1 MTTNCGTDIV
11 ENGLV
16 INYDPANTYS
26 YLNTSS
32 FTNLVTSPED
42 MSAWTSSSAVNYVS
56 STLNAITSP
65 DGTTTAD
72 KVYENTG
79 TSTIHIFAVTGFLT
93 SGVQYNVSFY
103 AKAGE
108 RKILGCGSNNGLGS
122 IKVDLNSGAITS
134 GSGRVFPVG
143 NGWYKILTKVT
154 PGGGRGIYMGICDD
168 TGNNVYSGDGSSG
181 LYVWGVRAE
190 LGDSWNNYTSV
201 GGTTLR
207 HIIKNDV
214 SNLYPACVSK
224 TVSYNSSNSG
234 SFSFNGTDGYIQLEP
249 NFMINDGN
257 PFTISMWFK
266 ASNNGGLFG
275 QGTTL
280 GPGTGNGWVP
290 AAYIDSSGYL
300 KTSFY
305 WGGSTSNQSTSTI
318 QVNDSIW
325 RNLTVTF
332 SSTSHKS
339 YLNGVLYDTIS
350 KTQTYYSSTYNY
362 YLGAAEIA
370 SWPASGSV
378 YLNGNIS
385 QFLYYN
391 TALSDVE
398 VLKNFNATRGRFSV

>member
-1 MTTNCGTDIV
+1 MTVNAGTDII

-16 INYDPANTYS
+16 INYDPANMYS

-32 FTNLVTSPED
+32 FTNLVVSPED
-42 MSAWTSSSAVNYVS
+42 MGAWTTGAAANYVL
-56 STLNAITSP
+56 STLNAITAP

-72 KVYENTG
+72 KIYENTG
-79 TSTIHIFAVTGFLT
+79 TNTIHIFALTGFLT
-93 SGVQYNVSFY
+93 TGLEYNISFY

-108 RKILGCGSNNGLGS
+108 RKILGCGSNNSMGS

-143 NGWYKILTKVT
+143 NGWYKILTKIT

-168 TGNNVYSGDGSSG
+168 SGNNVYSGDGSSG
-181 LYVWGVRAE
+181 LYVWGCRAE
-190 LGDSWNNYTSV
+190 LGDSWTNYTSV

-214 SNLYPACVSK
+214 SNLYPACISK

-249 NFMINDGN
+249 NFMIQDGN
-257 PFTISMWFK
+257 PFTISIWFK
-266 ASNNGGLFG
+266 ASNNGGIFG
-275 QGTTL
+275 QGTNLDPTI
-280 GPGTGNGWVP
+280 GSGYVP

-300 KTSFY
+300 NTSFY
-305 WGGSTSNQSTSTI
+305 WGGSAANRSISTST
-318 QVNDSIW
+318 VNDSIW

-332 SSTSHKS
+332 ASTSHKS
-339 YLNGVLYDTIS
+339 YLNGALYDTIT
-350 KTQTYYSSTYNY
+350 KTQSSYTSIYYY
-362 YLGAAEIA
+362 YLGA
-370 SWPASGSV
+370 SPSTGWTGSSN
-378 YLNGNIS
+378 YLNGNVS

-391 TALSDVE
+391 RALSDTE
-398 VLKNFNATRGRFSV
+398 ILKNFNATRGRFLV